1 MASNSSSPKI
11 KQKLVY
17 LFGIMVFIF
26 LLLVFRLFWVEILL
40 GDDYSS
46 RASRQQTRNSSL
58 FAQRGRIL
66 DRSGIVL
73 AQSGT
78 SYRVLVNPRMISA
91 SERVRIS
98 LEVSDILG
106 LDYEYVYTR
115 VCRVE
120 KQQIVLKRQVDS
132 DTVDRITALQLG
144 NGISFSTDMKR
155 YYPMG
160 QLAAQLIGF
169 TGTDGEGQTGIE
181 ASYDDYLAGKNGRL
195 VTPVDRSNN
204 PLPYAEEEYIAPV
217 NGYDMNLTL
226 DSVAESY
233 IEAAIAEAYT
243 LNHAVQV
250 TAILMNPMTG
260 EIYGSASA
268 PTYDLNA
275 PPRSDVA
282 LLLEMSRNYS
292 VSVNF
297 EPGSAFKTF
306 VLAAALD
313 CSAISE
319 QDTFVCTGTGAYG
332 YETYGTTH
340 VYCNGKHGT
349 MTLQEAVA
357 VDCDCAFMQ
366 IAQKLGV
373 NRLYDY
379 IYAFGFGQST
389 KSGIPGEDS
398 GTVMHRKYIRDV
410 ELAKLSIGR
419 GIIVTPMQ
427 MANAFSCV
435 VNGGYLMQPY
445 VVNNVISADT
455 GEVILQKE
463 PAVLRKVIKE
473 TTSATVRKLLQ
484 GVTSTEKGN
493 ASNGQVLNFATG
505 GKPGWSARNDSE
517 GVVSDTLFS
526 ATYSGFIPVNQPELV
541 CFLMID
547 KPAVPRAYAPT
558 LAAPWVSKIFS
569 SLARYYTID
578 PIQSEKRT
586 VPDVVGQTMLDAKQT
601 LSSQAGLPSQMLDSE
616 QDAIVTAQV
625 PAAGSEV
632 PRQTRVILYN
642 TMTNYNNEGTFTET
656 VAVPDFT
663 NAARGYKYRRAEA
676 YDIAAE
682 LGLTISFDPT
692 YCTGYVTGQSIEPG
706 TLVPPGTDI
715 YLTFSGYYTAAKLP
729 EPTPAPTPEPTP
741 VPTPVPEPE
750 TYEEPGIFTDNEED
764 GE

>member
-1 MASNSSSPKI
+1 MASNASPKI
-11 KQKLVY
+11 KQKLIW
-17 LFGIMVFIF
+17 LFLVMCGIFMA
-26 LLLVFRLFWVEILL
+26 LVFRLFQVEILK
-40 GDDYSS
+40 GDEYS
-46 RASRQQTRNSSL
+46 AKAARQQTRNSSL
-58 FAQRGRIL
+58 DAQRGRIF

-78 SYRVLVNPRMISA
+78 SYRVLVNPRMINP
-91 SERVRIS
+91 SERVRIAS
-98 LEVSDILG
+98 EVSDILG
-106 LDYEYVYTR
+106 LDYDYVYTR

-144 NGISFSTDMKR
+144 NGISFTTDLKR

-160 QLAAQLIGF
+160 QLAAQLVGF

-181 ASYDDYLAGKNGRL
+181 ASYDEYLAGKNGRL

-204 PLPYAEEEYIAPV
+204 AIPYADEEYIAPV
-217 NGYDMNLTL
+217 HGYDMNLTI
-226 DSVAESY
+226 DSVAQSY
-233 IEAAIAEAYT
+233 IEATLAEAYT
-243 LNHAVQV
+243 LNRSVQV

-260 EIYGSASA
+260 EILGTASA
-268 PTYDLNA
+268 PTYDLNN

-292 VSVNF
+292 VSIKF

-313 CSAISE
+313 SGAISE
-319 QDTFVCTGTGAYG
+319 HDTFTCQGTGPYG
-332 YETYGTTH
+332 YETYGTKR

-366 IAQKLGV
+366 MAHKMGV
-373 NRLYDY
+373 NTLYDY

-398 GTVMHRKYIRDV
+398 GSVTHRKYIRDV
-410 ELAKLSIGR
+410 ELANLAIGK
-419 GIIVTPMQ
+419 GITVTPMQ

-445 VVNNVISADT
+445 VVNNIVNASQSS
-455 GEVILQKE
+455 EVIVQKE
-463 PAVLRKVIKE
+463 PTILNRVIKE
-473 TTSATVRKLLQ
+473 TTSAVVRKLLQ

-493 ASNGQVLNFATG
+493 ASNGQVLNYATG
-505 GKPGWSARNDSE
+505 GKPGWAVRNDSE
-517 GVVSDTLFS
+517 GLASDTLFV
-526 ATYSGFIPVNQPELV
+526 ATYSGFIPVDRPELV

-547 KPAVPRAYAPT
+547 KPAVPRSYAPT
-558 LAAPWVSKIFS
+558 LAAPWVSKIFT

-578 PIQSEKRT
+578 PIQSESRT
-586 VPDVVGQTMLDAKQT
+586 VPDVVGMTMLDAKQT
-601 LSSQAGLPSQMLDSE
+601 LSSQAGLPCHVPDSE

-625 PAAGSEV
+625 PAANSVV
-632 PRQTRVILYN
+632 PRQTRVILYD
-642 TMTNYNNEGTFTET
+642 TMTGYNNEGVFVEM
-656 VAVPDFT
+656 VEVPDFT
-663 NAARGYKYRRAEA
+663 NMARGYKYRRAEA
-676 YDIAAE
+676 LDIASE

-692 YCTGYVTGQSIEPG
+692 HCTGYVTGQSIEPG
-706 TLVPPGTDI
+706 TMVLPGTDI
-715 YLTFSGYYTAAKLP
+715 YLTFSGYYVAAKLP

-741 VPTPVPEPE
+741 VPTPEPAVPEIPN
-750 TYEEPGIFTDNEED
+750 EP
-764 GE
+764 